1 MEFNAK
7 RILVLGLGESGLAMS
22 RWLLRQGA
30 RVRVADSR
38 TTPPNV
44 DTLRAL
50 AADASDIEI
59 ISGPFQDSLLD
70 GVDMLAISPGI
81 STQIPIID
89 SASARHIPVI
99 SEIDLFAA
107 GIRTVTPDAKLI
119 AVTGSNGKTTTVSLT
134 AHLLNASGIPA
145 IACGNI
151 SPSALD
157 ALMSVMDASPGFTS
171 KPEVWVLELSS
182 FQLET
187 TNWLQ
192 ADAATLL
199 NISEDHLDRHGDL
212 STYAQIKAR
221 IFGEKTVRVL
231 NRDDDFSMSCQHEPA
246 RTITFGLSPTV
257 AENQYALNKGNLMR
271 GQDVLLAQARLSIAG
286 EHNAANALAALA
298 LCEAIGISPDRLLPA
313 LTSFSGLPHRVEF
326 VARIN
331 DVTYF
336 DDSKGTNVGATLAA
350 IRGLGCKVA
359 LILGGEG
366 KDQDF
371 SLLKDAL
378 SAHACAVALI
388 GRDAQLIAGMIG
400 GIDVPMHFATDLP
413 EAVFWCAEHVHA
425 GEAVLL
431 SPACA
436 SFDMFKN
443 YAHRAEVFIDA
454 VHALERGRA

>member
-22 RWLLRQGA
+22 RWLLRQGV

-89 SASARHIPVI
+89 SAKRRHIPVI

-298 LCEAIGISPDRLLPA
+298 LCEAIGISPNRLLPA

-350 IRGLGCKVA
+350 IRGLGCKLA